1 MDMVLAADS
10 IYMSYNG
17 HDILKGVYIE
27 CKLGEIVGV
36 LGLNGSGKST
46 LFQILFGSLKADQA
60 FIKIDNQN
68 ITKAGYESGL
78 IRMLPQESFL
88 PKNISVKSLLKLEGL
103 NDSKDPIIY
112 SITNQQV
119 GNLSAGIIRYLEIF
133 ILLYSSIPFIILDEP
148 FVGLSPVFCQKLISL
163 INRVR
168 NKKGI
173 IISDHNYQY
182 IDEIANKLMFLSDG
196 YIQEIDSIKKLSGIY
211 YK

>member
-1 MDMVLAADS
+1 MVLAADS